1 MNCAW
6 KRMAAGILLVALVL
20 CLLPFAGEVAH
31 AETFG
36 KTTAT
41 GVRLRKTPSTSAEYW
56 FRLPIDY
63 VCAYS
68 ETTTDS
74 SGVTWYKVNVPN
86 PETSSL
92 TKYVGY
98 LHGGKRQHIQRQEA
112 VRRHR
117 QVQLYLSPE
126 PQVWSPTTK

>member
-6 KRMAAGILLVALVL
+6 KRMLAGVMIVALVL
-20 CLLPFAGEVAH
+20 SILPMMTEKAS
-31 AETFG
+31 AESYG

-68 ETTTDS
+68 STTTDS
-74 SGVTWYKVNVPN
+74 SGVTWYKVNITD
-86 PETSSL
+86 PESAGT

-98 LHGGKRQHIQRQEA
+98 LHGDYYRQIGRASCRER
-112 VRRHR
+112 V
-117 QVQLYLSPE
+117 
-126 PQVWSPTTK
+126 